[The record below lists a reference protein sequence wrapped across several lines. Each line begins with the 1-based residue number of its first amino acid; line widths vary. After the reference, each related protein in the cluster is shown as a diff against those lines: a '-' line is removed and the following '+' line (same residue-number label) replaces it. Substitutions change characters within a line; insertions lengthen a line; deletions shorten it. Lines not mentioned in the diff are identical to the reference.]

1 MFVKQVRILGS
12 RLGTMSDALDAAA
25 QLSRGAFRPLVG
37 SILTFDEVAEAH
49 RLMEEG
55 RVVGKVIVKP

>member
-1 MFVKQVRILGS
+1 
-12 RLGTMSDALDAAA
+12 MSDALDAAA

-37 SILTFDEVAEAH
+37 STLTFDEVAEAH

-55 RVVGKVIVKP
+55 RVVGKVIIKP